1 MKKIKIF
8 LGAYVNF
15 PNAQNVNCDNIA
27 QYLDKEKFE
36 VHTMYTNKKPID
48 KKAYKDQDIRLHKLI
63 HHRFIW
69 YWCKYLTMLFGNYD
83 IYYLPKIE
91 EMDRRFAQ
99 KHRNKICIASVEG
112 VITENTNNTDD
123 FKKYYTEDMTNF
135 FSISNCIADSVK
147 KYWGMKSEVIPLGTI
162 PIGQK
167 VAKKNRLNNIIWVGN
182 VKSNKRPQYFLQ
194 IAKSF
199 MNLQFKMIGDG
210 DMLEDMKRICIEENI
225 NNIAFYGRIPNSQV
239 YQGLPKVIQEAA
251 QMRIPSIYIN
261 ENYNVDF
268 ISDGVNGFEVSD
280 LIKMQEKV
288 QVLLDNPETY
298 RKMSIAA
305 YESIQPYTWENV
317 IKQYEEY
324 FEKVYEQK
332 RGK

>member
-147 KYWGMKSEVIPLGTI
+147 K
-162 PIGQK
+162 
-167 VAKKNRLNNIIWVGN
+167 
-182 VKSNKRPQYFLQ
+182 
-194 IAKSF
+194 
-199 MNLQFKMIGDG
+199 
-210 DMLEDMKRICIEENI
+210 
-225 NNIAFYGRIPNSQV
+225 
-239 YQGLPKVIQEAA
+239 
-251 QMRIPSIYIN
+251 
-261 ENYNVDF
+261 
-268 ISDGVNGFEVSD
+268 
-280 LIKMQEKV
+280 
-288 QVLLDNPETY
+288 
-298 RKMSIAA
+298 
-305 YESIQPYTWENV
+305 
-317 IKQYEEY
+317 
-324 FEKVYEQK
+324 
-332 RGK
+332 